1 MVLEQAVSEA
11 LAAVSSGA
19 GGDAQPEVR
28 TLRDLSIR
36 ARKLARAWDRPQ
48 AVGLFGPSQAG
59 KSFLIGALL
68 AHDVGNLSVLARSR
82 ELDFLK
88 EINPAKGV
96 ESTGVVTRFSSQTG
110 GSSTVERGEFACRLL
125 DLETVLES
133 LATGFLVECT
143 APPPDD
149 ERIARCIREAESASG
164 PKATPR
170 YLDAWETVLHNL
182 GKKYQDR
189 HPYLNELRRSPE
201 LLAGAYKTRITTIPG
216 FVRLFSLFWGGG
228 AYAPDLDALFM
239 RLHEGI
245 ETLAHATTVEVQIE
259 HVRAS
264 SKDPSLID
272 ASCLNAIGR
281 TLAPIRIYLPE
292 HKRDADVDPAVLSAL
307 IAELRLPLRA
317 PAGSL
322 LASADVLDFPGGR
335 ALKGLNGF
343 GPNELRTGS
352 LEHAIEVYKRG
363 KLTFLFEQFA
373 ADREITALVLCSP
386 GPTKPEAIQ
395 LQAQVEG
402 WLRTRFGSDTPSTPD
417 ELDEPSLFLA
427 LTKFDMSLGALRS
440 DNAKERWESRVQ
452 EACVDFWAR
461 SFSSWVLNWGA
472 RGKAFT
478 NMFWVRNPYADQM
491 QTLQPGGADYSA
503 VKDGYF
509 GARAVARFIG
519 NPREKW
525 EAVEGHDETTNLPK
539 SGIPLLAQS
548 LLRKLKENVKQREL
562 TREAELIRGEFL
574 AVLRALTPSRDE
586 SEERTRRLELAES
599 LTSALRSEMSRRYS
613 GAAFGEFIGRIAL
626 PQEEVVREVKASLDA
641 TLQLSLKASDK
652 VKRLLLHTLK
662 WWKVRAL
669 ARLRES
675 PLTIPLGAAEVF
687 LTETVTAKALLP
699 ELGTALFP
707 YFSRKTVDPELVATI
722 LRVRISDATVDLF
735 QGRQRRATVTPVRLS
750 FAESMT
756 AGGGESAE
764 SVDWTNLDFDADESA
779 EASAAEAPEIV
790 FAGREKFRA
799 FCTELGPLYLKSAPD
814 NVRRAEDDPRIRT
827 LVALRARVEGESAV
841 RSA

>member
-1 MVLEQAVSEA
+1 MTVMVLEQAVSEA
-11 LAAVSSGA
+11 LAAVSRSGEM
-19 GGDAQPEVR
+19 DPEVQ

-96 ESTGVVTRFSSQTG
+96 ESTGVVTRFSSQV
-110 GSSTVERGEFACRLL
+110 GSSAPERGEFACRLL

-143 APPPDD
+143 APPPDG
-149 ERIARCIREAESASG
+149 ERISRCLREAESAG
-164 PKATPR
+164 GTKAGPR

-201 LLAGAYKTRITTIPG
+201 LLAGTYKARITTVPG
-216 FVRLFSLFWGGG
+216 FVKLFSLFWGGG
-228 AYAPDLDALFM
+228 SYAPDLDALFT
-239 RLHEGI
+239 RLHEGL
-245 ETLAHATTVEVQIE
+245 EVVGHATTVEVQIE

-317 PAGSL
+317 PEGSL

-373 ADREITALVLCSP
+373 ADREVTALVLCSP

-395 LQAQVEG
+395 LQTQVES
-402 WLRTRFGSDTPSTPD
+402 WLRTRFGADTPSTPD
-417 ELDEPSLFLA
+417 ELDAPSLFLA

-491 QTLQPGGADYSA
+491 QTLKADTSDYLA

-509 GARAVARFIG
+509 GARAVARFIE

-525 EAVEGHDETTNLPK
+525 EAVEGTDPDTNLPR
-539 SGIPLLAQS
+539 SGIPLLAKA
-548 LLRKLKENVKQREL
+548 LLRKLRENVKQREL
-562 TREAELIRGEFL
+562 AREAELIRGEFL

-586 SEERTRRLELAES
+586 SEERTRRLELALS
-599 LTSALRSEMSRRYS
+599 LTNALRTEMGKRYS
-613 GAAFGEFIGRIAL
+613 GAPFGEFIGRIAL
-626 PQEEVVREVKASLDA
+626 PQEEVVREVQKSLDA

-662 WWKVRAL
+662 WWKARAL

-675 PLTIPLGAAEVF
+675 PLAIPLAAAEVF
-687 LTETVTAKALLP
+687 LVETVTSKALLP

-707 YFSRKTVDPELVATI
+707 YFSRKTVDPELIATI

-735 QGRQRRATVTPVRLS
+735 QGRTRRATALPVRLS
-750 FAESMT
+750 FAESATT
-756 AGGGESAE
+756 AGETAE
-764 SVDWTNLDFDADESA
+764 SVDWTNLDFEADESA
-779 EASAAEAPEIV
+779 ASPTDAPEIV
-790 FAGREKFRA
+790 FAGRERFRA
-799 FCTELGPLYLKSAPD
+799 FCNELGPLYLRSAPE
-814 NVRRAEDDPRIRT
+814 NVQRAEDDPRIKT
-827 LVALRARVEGESAV
+827 LVALRAKVENDAPT